1 MSFLISDFLEKS
13 KIFISVPF
21 VLKFNL
27 VIADYSVPF
36 VLKINLALATCRA
49 AVGRYKVLPLY
60 RGYRARNTA
69 TRSVVQRNVGERQN
83 FFEKF

>member
-21 VLKFNL
+21 VL
-27 VIADYSVPF
+27 I
-36 VLKINLALATCRA
+36 INLALATCRA
-49 AVGRYKVLPLY
+49 AGGRYKVLPLY